1 MSWWGHKKTLHSK
14 RNIATKWGGWKDEHD
29 LTREGPV
36 HLIQCHFWPEALAYT
51 YYLVNRL
58 LLSAIEGKI
67 LLKVWL
73 GKTAQDYDLLWIFE
87 YPAYYDVKKDKLDLR
102 ARKGIF
108 MGFKKG
114 VKGYKIWD
122 QKDKK
127 FILRRDITF
136 DEVLMMKLINS
147 QQVES

>member
-1 MSWWGHKKTLHSK
+1 
-14 RNIATKWGGWKDEHD
+14 
-29 LTREGPV
+29 
-36 HLIQCHFWPEALAYT
+36 
-51 YYLVNRL
+51 
-58 LLSAIEGKI
+58 
-67 LLKVWL
+67 LKVWL

-108 MGFKKG
+108 MGFKKD